1 MTVEKFGNISE
12 LVLETSVEIC
22 RCPDIRKYCFYPH
35 FSPLCVYLPYNKPYA
50 EVVVVGGYL
59 RVSAD
64 QSDEVHGEI
73 NVENEEDCG
82 TNCLELF

>member
-1 MTVEKFGNISE
+1 M
-12 LVLETSVEIC
+12 C
-22 RCPDIRKYCFYPH
+22 
-35 FSPLCVYLPYNKPYA
+35 LPYNKPNI
-50 EVVVVGGYL
+50 EVAVVGGYM
-59 RVSAD
+59 RVSTD